1 MSELNKNARPRVTV
15 QHFATNDEQTI
26 KRLRAELAAEG
37 ANTASLLHTLALIRE
52 AGKWQKE
59 MLSELPGA
67 VKEMRE
73 QRDEAHGLI
82 RKWRLN
88 LVDVVEVGDYMD
100 AMTSEA
106 RIRMNDADKRAF
118 LAATAAWMGEKE
130 GGGA

>member
-1 MSELNKNARPRVTV
+1 MDARWLDLRLSARRGRRAALGAVDWGWRVSETKTDIVERLRGG
-15 QHFATNDEQTI
+15 ATKDYRCQCLQCEAADEI
-26 KRLRAELAAEG
+26 ERLRAELAA
-37 ANTASLLHTLALIRE
+37 AI
-52 AGKWQKE
+52 K
-59 MLSELPGA
+59 
-67 VKEMRE
+67 

-106 RIRMNDADKRAF
+106 HIGMNDADKRAF
-118 LAATAAWMGEKE
+118 LSATRKE

>member
-1 MSELNKNARPRVTV
+1 MESETPRTDVAEWRTNFANVRVVHADFARELER
-15 QHFATNDEQTI
+15 
-26 KRLRAELAAEG
+26 ELAA
-37 ANTASLLHTLALIRE
+37 AI
-52 AGKWQKE
+52 K
-59 MLSELPGA
+59 
-67 VKEMRE
+67 

-106 RIRMNDADKRAF
+106 RIGMNDSDKRAF
-118 LAATAAWMGEKE
+118 LLATRKE